1 MAQFKDVLGDDRS
14 LLQESDRAHNVHC
27 ADKMQRN
34 SNDRA
39 GGTYMYLCDL
49 KAFKRELMLHLETKY
64 KEL

>member
-14 LLQESDRAHNVHC
+14 LVQESDRAHNVHR
-27 ADKMQRN
+27 ADKMQRT

-39 GGTYMYLCDL
+39 GGAYMYHCDV
-49 KAFKRELMLHLETKY
+49 KCFKRELMLHLQTKY